1 MDILIGKKYQTEF
14 ESAFR
19 LIESCPA
26 FTGYSVSGDVEGIN
40 YGKELIIMD
49 GKNIYTFDETI
60 ENAQFRD
67 DDDDDTDDEIG
78 FSIDG
83 ASWFRGMRG
92 VKNAESADAQWMR
105 FIEKIAL
112 AYHAKYSIVEYKQQ
126 KSSKIDVETAYDLT
140 KKIIKF
146 LFPQIE
152 LRERDFIKV
161 TDEKILQD
169 EALDI
174 YGLNLRLALSGG
186 TGQSERVLGKVYFN
200 ARNNKI
206 ERRLEMQPML
216 KNDASN
222 VDATLSAL
230 AGEDSDGDSGTDSS
244 DAYIEMLGNNALG
257 ALEALISGGERNFV
271 DCFFS
276 EARDQAA
283 IADMLSRTAH
293 NRSEL
298 QCDELKVLGIS
309 HIQWRTTVYDCVIG
323 GTKKLRV
330 VFGLNNSLT
339 LKCLNCG
346 TDEPFFKDNTLY
358 LETEKPTDRYFITFP
373 DTSDEETMGLSAE
386 DVTLA
391 KERGKHLT
399 HFKTVKC
406 DSVNGL
412 EGCKCVRCASQLFTV
427 TDERRAR
434 IGKDAIT
441 REYCRD
447 CRHPEIVYYDLE
459 SDEPQLTSTLRF
471 AINTRRMEKM
481 SDELKQCSLCD
492 RFYVMGKG
500 EGKERC
506 SLCELANKVA
516 TSPESVPEDM
526 LAEARALYRSYAE
539 IIPVFKRM
547 GAGKNKYCFE
557 DEAIIVFVVGKNIYH
572 FSKLSISERGFIAP
586 ATKNY

>member
-26 FTGYSVSGDVEGIN
+26 FAGYSVSGDIDAIN
-40 YGKELIIMD
+40 RGAELIIMD
-49 GKNIYTFDETI
+49 GKNIYSFDETI

-67 DDDDDTDDEIG
+67 DDDDETDDEIG

-92 VKNAESADAQWMR
+92 VKSADSADAQWMR

-112 AYHAKYSIVEYKQQ
+112 GYHAKYSIVEYKQQ
-126 KSSKIDVETAYDLT
+126 RSSKVDFETAYDLS
-140 KKIIKF
+140 KKVIKF
-146 LFPQIE
+146 LFPNIE

-161 TDEKILQD
+161 TDERVLQD

-206 ERRLEMQPML
+206 ERRMEMQPML
-216 KNDASN
+216 KIDAAN
-222 VDATLSAL
+222 VDTTLASL
-230 AGEDSDGDSGTDSS
+230 AAEDAGGSDGPEASE
-244 DAYIEMLGNNALG
+244 AYIEMLGNNALG
-257 ALEALISGGERNFV
+257 ALETLIGGGERNFV

-276 EARDQAA
+276 EERDERA

-309 HIQWRTTVYDCVIG
+309 HIQWRTTVYDCIIG
-323 GTKKLRV
+323 GTKKLRI

-339 LKCLNCG
+339 MKCLNCG
-346 TDEPFFKDNTLY
+346 TDEAFFKDNTLY
-358 LETEKPTDRYFITFP
+358 LETEKATDRYFITFP
-373 DTSDEETMGLSAE
+373 DIFDEETMGLTPE
-386 DVTLA
+386 EITLA
-391 KERGKHLT
+391 KERGKHST

-427 TDERRAR
+427 VDDRRTR
-434 IGKDAIT
+434 LGKEAVT

-481 SDELKQCSLCD
+481 SDQLCQCSLCD

-500 EGKERC
+500 DNKERC

-516 TSPESVPEDM
+516 TSPETVPEDM
-526 LAEARALYRSYAE
+526 LLEAKRLYRSYSE
-539 IIPVFKRM
+539 IISVFKRM
-547 GAGKNKYCFE
+547 GGGKHKYCFE
-557 DEAIIVFVVGKNIYH
+557 DEAIIVFVIGKNVYH

-586 ATKNY
+586 AKKNY

>member
-14 ESAFR
+14 ESAFK

-26 FTGYSVSGDVEGIN
+26 FTGYSVSGDISGIDR
-40 YGKELIIMD
+40 GAELIIMD
-49 GKNIYTFDETI
+49 GKNIYSFDETI

-112 AYHAKYSIVEYKQQ
+112 GYHAKYSIVEYKQQ
-126 KSSKIDVETAYDLT
+126 KSAKIDIETAYDLT

-161 TDEKILQD
+161 TDEKILQE

-216 KNDASN
+216 KNDAAN
-222 VDATLSAL
+222 VDNTLSAL
-230 AGEDSDGDSGTDSS
+230 AADDGDDDRGIDSS

-257 ALEALISGGERNFV
+257 ALEALISGGESNFV

-276 EARDQAA
+276 EARDQEA
-283 IADMLSRTAH
+283 ITDMLSRTAH

-358 LETEKPTDRYFITFP
+358 LETEKSTDRYFITFP
-373 DTSDEETMGLSAE
+373 DTSDEETMGLSSE
-386 DVTLA
+386 DIALA
-391 KERGKHLT
+391 KERGKHRT

-406 DSVNGL
+406 DGVNGL
-412 EGCKCVRCASQLFTV
+412 EGCKCVRCQSQLFTV
-427 TDERRAR
+427 TDDRRVKL
-434 IGKDAIT
+434 GKEGVT

-471 AINTRRMEKM
+471 AINTRKMEPM

-492 RFYVMGKG
+492 RFYVMGMG
-500 EGKERC
+500 DGKERC

-516 TSPESVPEDM
+516 SEPGTVPEEI
-526 LAEARALYRSYAE
+526 LAEAKALYRNYAE

-547 GAGKNKYCFE
+547 GGGKSKYCFE